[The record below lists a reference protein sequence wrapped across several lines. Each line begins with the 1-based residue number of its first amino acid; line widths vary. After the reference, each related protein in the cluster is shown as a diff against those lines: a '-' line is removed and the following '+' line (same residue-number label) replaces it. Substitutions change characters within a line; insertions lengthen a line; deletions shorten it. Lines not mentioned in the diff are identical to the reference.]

1 MSWKMINQILGLASI
16 NPTFQQQLQEDPLVA
31 LEARDFELTSEELE
45 VFKTSASLPF
55 SQFCQCLLETLDPD
69 EQHSSRDTGI

>member
-16 NPTFQQQLQEDPLVA
+16 NPTFQQQLQENPLQA
-31 LEARDFELTSEELE
+31 LEAQKFKITPEEQE

-55 SQFCQCLLETLDPD
+55 SQFCQCLVEALAPD
-69 EQHSSRDTGI
+69 EQRS